1 MLLTGNHYQ
10 SVQTFRK
17 RGEDVATKEHL
28 TDAEIEAEI
37 KRLSGSPAVK
47 LAIKENNLKNKRKQR
62 LFHLRWLE
70 KRGKELLAKGI
81 TPENIEAV
89 LKLEEKKLKKEKT
102 NV

>member
-1 MLLTGNHYQ
+1 M
-10 SVQTFRK
+10 S
-17 RGEDVATKEHL
+17 TKEHL

-37 KRLSGSPAVK
+37 NRLSGSPAVK

-70 KRGKELLAKGI
+70 KRGKELLKKGI
-81 TPENIEAV
+81 TAENIETA
-89 LKLEEKKLKKEKT
+89 LKLEENNLKKEKT